1 VSVYLID
8 HPPAIRQYR
17 SPRRQSPS
25 GVIVV
30 HTAESFPDE
39 RPPDTGAENVAAFIA
54 RRTNHGS
61 YHDLV
66 DSDSIIQLVRYS
78 DEAFHD
84 ATGSNPH
91 SYGVSAATQAAKWS
105 QLGPSWVDAT
115 VRNMAAAS
123 ARYARW
129 LHAQRGITIPARIIT
144 REQSENRVPGF
155 ISHAKRDPDRR
166 TDPGATFPWNQFLG
180 DYAAI
185 MDGDDDM
192 PLSDADVKKVVDAV
206 WHRLT
211 GYTHTDP
218 NTGVRHAQQFWH
230 AVRDNP
236 ELTASAVWW
245 RDSGLETDDGKPVAL
260 WKLLRD
266 MHAQIEA
273 LTAWHEQD
281 AEVTESEGLTA
292 RLDRI
297 VDDMPGGPVAT
308 SGAVEG
314 QAEEPE

>member
-8 HPPAIRQYR
+8 HPPATRQYR
-17 SPRRQSPS
+17 SPRRATPS

-39 RPPDTGAENVAAFIA
+39 NPPDTGAENVAAFIA
-54 RRTNHGS
+54 RRTNPGS

-66 DSDSIIQLVRYS
+66 DSDTIIQLVRYS

-105 QLGPSWVDAT
+105 QLRPSWVDAT

-129 LHAQRGITIPARIIT
+129 LFAQRGVTIPARLIT
-144 REQSENRVPGF
+144 RDDSERRIPGF
-155 ISHAKRDPDRR
+155 ISHAKRDPSRR

-185 MDGDDDM
+185 MDGEDDM
-192 PLSDADVKKVVDAV
+192 QLTDRVNLHPSDANVKYTNAWTTVGGILSSISYYGLWARNLGLKNAAKLDAITAAVKAIPGVDVEALAAQLNRIDVEAVAEEVVDEMTE
-206 WHRLT
+206 RL
-211 GYTHTDP
+211 
-218 NTGVRHAQQFWH
+218 
-230 AVRDNP
+230 
-236 ELTASAVWW
+236 
-245 RDSGLETDDGKPVAL
+245 
-260 WKLLRD
+260 
-266 MHAQIEA
+266 
-273 LTAWHEQD
+273 
-281 AEVTESEGLTA
+281 AE
-292 RLDRI
+292 
-297 VDDMPGGPVAT
+297 
-308 SGAVEG
+308 
-314 QAEEPE
+314 

>member
-17 SPRRQSPS
+17 SPRRAAPS
-25 GVIVV
+25 GVVVV

-39 RPPDTGAENVAAFIA
+39 NPPDTGAENVAAFIA
-54 RRTNHGS
+54 RRTNYGS

-66 DSDSIIQLVRYS
+66 DSDTIIQLVRYS

-105 QLGPSWVDAT
+105 QLRPSWVDAT

-129 LHAQRGITIPARIIT
+129 LRSQRGILIPARLIT

-155 ISHAKRDPDRR
+155 ISHAKRDPKRR

-180 DYAAI
+180 DFAGIMRGELPQEDDVQLDEKITLSKGASANLNGMPTITVGGALGYAAAGGFQALQRLRALQLKQEAI
-185 MDGDDDM
+185 LQAVRAIPG
-192 PLSDADVKKVVDAV
+192 VDA
-206 WHRLT
+206 
-211 GYTHTDP
+211 
-218 NTGVRHAQQFWH
+218 Q
-230 AVRDNP
+230 
-236 ELTASAVWW
+236 
-245 RDSGLETDDGKPVAL
+245 AL
-260 WKLLRD
+260 AD
-266 MHAQIEA
+266 A
-273 LTAWHEQD
+273 LNRID
-281 AEVTESEGLTA
+281 AEEMADATVEEILQ
-292 RLDRI
+292 RL
-297 VDDMPGGPVAT
+297 A
-308 SGAVEG
+308 
-314 QAEEPE
+314 Q

>member
-8 HPPAIRQYR
+8 HPPAVRQYR
-17 SPRRQSPS
+17 SPRRATPS

-39 RPPDTGAENVAAFIA
+39 NPPDTGAENVAAFIA
-54 RRTNHGS
+54 RRTNYGS

-66 DSDSIIQLVRYS
+66 DSDTIIQLVRYS

-105 QLGPSWVDAT
+105 QLRPSWVDAT

-129 LHAQRGITIPARIIT
+129 LRAQRGITIPARVIT

-180 DYAAI
+180 DFAAI
-185 MDGDDDM
+185 MRGDLSQEDEMELTDIVR
-192 PLSDADVKKVVDAV
+192 LKDSDANVKYSSKTATVGSLLASISYYGLWARNLGLQNAAKLDAITAAVKAIPGVDVEALAAQLNRIDAEGIAEEVVDEMTE
-206 WHRLT
+206 RL
-211 GYTHTDP
+211 
-218 NTGVRHAQQFWH
+218 
-230 AVRDNP
+230 
-236 ELTASAVWW
+236 
-245 RDSGLETDDGKPVAL
+245 
-260 WKLLRD
+260 
-266 MHAQIEA
+266 
-273 LTAWHEQD
+273 
-281 AEVTESEGLTA
+281 AE
-292 RLDRI
+292 
-297 VDDMPGGPVAT
+297 
-308 SGAVEG
+308 
-314 QAEEPE
+314 